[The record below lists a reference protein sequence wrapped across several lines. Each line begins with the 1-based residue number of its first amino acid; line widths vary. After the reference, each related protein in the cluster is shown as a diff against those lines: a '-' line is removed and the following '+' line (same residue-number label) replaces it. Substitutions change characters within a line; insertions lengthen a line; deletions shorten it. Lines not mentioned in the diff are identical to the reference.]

1 MAKHKVFISPSDQR
15 RNTYASGNTN
25 EAEVCGR
32 IGAACRAALERC
44 GFAVELVQ
52 YEPMSSKCAK
62 SDAFGAELHL
72 PIHTNA
78 FNGKTSGTR
87 IMCYALSG
95 EGYKACKAIFDVLA
109 PLTPGTM
116 VLFLFGALLLVLG
129 MGLFTLGVD
138 LSMMPPG
145 TSENITAHPE
155 LYEIKN
161 ASAPTAY
168 VEVDFH
174 DVPEVAAW
182 LTANTETIG
191 ETIAKGV
198 CNYFGEAYIP
208 AGGNKADEPIAQPAG
223 VGAWSAEAR
232 AWAIETGLING
243 VGKCSDGTTDYAWT
257 DNVTREQLVTILHR
271 LAGLTQ

>member
-1 MAKHKVFISPSDQR
+1 MHKVFISPSDQR

-32 IGAACRAALERC
+32 IGAACQAALERC

-78 FNGKTSGTR
+78 FNAAVAGTR
-87 IMCYALSG
+87 IMCHALSG
-95 EGYKACKAIFDVLA
+95 EGYKAAKAIFDVLA
-109 PLTPGTM
+109 PLT
-116 VLFLFGALLLVLG
+116 
-129 MGLFTLGVD
+129 
-138 LSMMPPG
+138 PG

-161 ASAPTAY
+161 ANAPTAY

-191 ETIAKGV
+191 EMIAKGV
-198 CNYFGEAYIP
+198 CNYFGETYVESTAP
-208 AGGNKADEPIAQPAG
+208 QPA
-223 VGAWSAEAR
+223 
-232 AWAIETGLING
+232 
-243 VGKCSDGTTDYAWT
+243 SDGHYHTFEELPDWAKPTIRELMDVDALRGREGDLDLSDDLLRSLVVNKRYTDFLL
-257 DNVTREQLVTILHR
+257 DQ
-271 LAGLTQ
+271 

>member
-1 MAKHKVFISPSDQR
+1 MAKKHKVFISPSDQK
-15 RNTYASGNTN
+15 RNTYAAGNTN
-25 EAEVCGR
+25 EAEVCGK

-44 GFAVELVQ
+44 GFETMLVQ

-78 FNGKTSGTR
+78 FNGQTSGTR
-87 IMCYALSG
+87 IMCYQMSG
-95 EGYKACKAIFDVLA
+95 EGYKASKAIFDVLA
-109 PLTPGTM
+109 PLT
-116 VLFLFGALLLVLG
+116 
-129 MGLFTLGVD
+129 
-138 LSMMPPG
+138 PG

-161 ASAPTAY
+161 ANAPTAY

-174 DVPEVAAW
+174 DVPSVAEW
-182 LTANTETIG
+182 LIANTETIG

-198 CNYFGEAYIP
+198 CSYFGKAYIP
-208 AGGNKADEPIAQPAG
+208 ASGELPGEADEPTAQPDG

-232 AWAIETGLING
+232 TWAIDTGLING

-271 LAGLTQ
+271 FAGLAQ

>member
-1 MAKHKVFISPSDQR
+1 MHKVFISPSDQR

-44 GFAVELVQ
+44 GFTVELVQ

-95 EGYKACKAIFDVLA
+95 EGYKAAKAIFDVLA
-109 PLTPGTM
+109 PLT
-116 VLFLFGALLLVLG
+116 
-129 MGLFTLGVD
+129 
-138 LSMMPPG
+138 PG

-161 ASAPTAY
+161 ANAPTAY

-198 CNYFGEAYIP
+198 CNYFGEAYVESTAP
-208 AGGNKADEPIAQPAG
+208 QPA
-223 VGAWSAEAR
+223 
-232 AWAIETGLING
+232 
-243 VGKCSDGTTDYAWT
+243 SDGHYHTFEELPDWAKPTIRELMDADALRGREGDLDLSDDLLRSLVVNKRYTDFLL
-257 DNVTREQLVTILHR
+257 DQ
-271 LAGLTQ
+271 

>member
-1 MAKHKVFISPSDQR
+1 MHKVFISPSDQR

-109 PLTPGTM
+109 PLTPGT
-116 VLFLFGALLLVLG
+116 
-129 MGLFTLGVD
+129 
-138 LSMMPPG
+138 
-145 TSENITAHPE
+145 SENITAHPE

-182 LTANTETIG
+182 LTASTETIG

-198 CNYFGEAYIP
+198 CNYFGEAYVESTAP
-208 AGGNKADEPIAQPAG
+208 QPA
-223 VGAWSAEAR
+223 
-232 AWAIETGLING
+232 
-243 VGKCSDGTTDYAWT
+243 SDGHYHTFEELPDWAKPTIRELMDVDALRGREGDLDLSDDLLRSLVVNKRYTDFLL
-257 DNVTREQLVTILHR
+257 DQ
-271 LAGLTQ
+271 

>member
-1 MAKHKVFISPSDQR
+1 MHKVFISPSDQR

-95 EGYKACKAIFDVLA
+95 EGYKAAKAIFDVLA
-109 PLTPGTM
+109 PLT
-116 VLFLFGALLLVLG
+116 
-129 MGLFTLGVD
+129 
-138 LSMMPPG
+138 PG

-198 CNYFGEAYIP
+198 CKYFGEAYIP
-208 AGGNKADEPIAQPAG
+208 ACGNKADEPIAQPTR

-243 VGKCSDGTTDYAWT
+243 IGQLDDGTPNYAWEAH
-257 DNVTREQLVTILHR
+257 VTREQLVTILHR
-271 LAGLTQ
+271 FAQGIKREESSWPM

>member
-1 MAKHKVFISPSDQR
+1 MHKVFISPSDQR

-78 FNGKTSGTR
+78 FNAAVAGTR
-87 IMCYALSG
+87 IMCHALSG
-95 EGYKACKAIFDVLA
+95 EGYKAAKAIFDVLA
-109 PLTPGTM
+109 PLTPGT
-116 VLFLFGALLLVLG
+116 F
-129 MGLFTLGVD
+129 
-138 LSMMPPG
+138 
-145 TSENITAHPE
+145 ENITAHPE

-198 CNYFGEAYIP
+198 CKYFGEAYIP
-208 AGGNKADEPIAQPAG
+208 AEGVSDGTAAMLAQFEALLRAHEKQLEDNDAS
-223 VGAWSAEAR
+223 AWSAEAR
-232 AWAIETGLING
+232 AWALDNGIING
-243 VGKCSDGTTDYAWT
+243 IGQLDDGTPNYAWEAH
-257 DNVTREQLVTILHR
+257 VTREQLVTILHR
-271 LAGLTQ
+271 FAQGIKRIKREE

>member
-1 MAKHKVFISPSDQR
+1 MHKVFISPSDQR

-109 PLTPGTM
+109 PLTPGT
-116 VLFLFGALLLVLG
+116 
-129 MGLFTLGVD
+129 
-138 LSMMPPG
+138 
-145 TSENITAHPE
+145 SENITTHPE

-182 LTANTETIG
+182 LTASTETIG

-198 CNYFGEAYIP
+198 CNYFGEAYVESTAP
-208 AGGNKADEPIAQPAG
+208 QPAG

-271 LAGLTQ
+271 LAGLTK